1 MRIQLPSPK
10 RSTGAPQFSVHV
22 CCDQTAGWIKMPL
35 GREVEL
41 CRGHILLDG
50 DPAPPIEA
58 QPPHF
63 SAHVYCGQTAG
74 WIKMPLGT
82 KIGSAQ
88 ATLCYMVTQLPL
100 SKKGH
105 TPQFSAH
112 AYCGERSPISAT
124 AEHLLRRCCMSPEY
138 VCCHDNVRRS
148 SYPIIL
154 AAVVSL
160 WEQLQQQ
167 HSV

>member
-22 CCDQTAGWIKMPL
+22 CCGQTAGWIKMPL

-50 DPAPPIEA
+50 DPAPPTEA

-105 TPQFSAH
+105 TSNFRPT
-112 AYCGERSPISAT
+112 PIVVNGRPSQ
-124 AEHLLRRCCMSPEY
+124 LLLSTCCAD
-138 VCCHDNVRRS
+138 VACHQS
-148 SYPIIL
+148 TS
-154 AAVVSL
+154 VVMTT
-160 WEQLQQQ
+160 
-167 HSV
+167 